1 MNSVSGEEVE
11 VRRLY
16 TGVQILRTA
25 PSGTDEEQLI
35 QDLGDTVEVMI
46 IIDICNVQRP
56 DSWM

>member
-1 MNSVSGEEVE
+1 MNFASGEEVE

-25 PSGTDEEQLI
+25 PSSTDEEQLI

-46 IIDICNVQRP
+46 MIDICNVQRP
-56 DSWM
+56 SFRT